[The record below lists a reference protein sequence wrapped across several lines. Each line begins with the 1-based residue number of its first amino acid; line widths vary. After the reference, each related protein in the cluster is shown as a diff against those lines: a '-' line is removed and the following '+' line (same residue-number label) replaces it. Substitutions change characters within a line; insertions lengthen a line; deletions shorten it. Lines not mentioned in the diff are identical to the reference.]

1 LFSGSDGYN
10 SYVDSTRVYD
20 SNLNLVTS
28 FSSGSTNS
36 MQAGTYLIFPTDSY
50 GGTFSITSTAMA
62 DTTVTDP
69 VVDNDVSSFVNRL
82 YANVLGRNSDPAGLE
97 HWITVLEST

>member
-1 LFSGSDGYN
+1 
-10 SYVDSTRVYD
+10 
-20 SNLNLVTS
+20 
-28 FSSGSTNS
+28 
-36 MQAGTYLIFPTDSY
+36 
-50 GGTFSITSTAMA
+50 
-62 DTTVTDP
+62 VTDP